1 MELEEVTEED
11 YNYQYI
17 TDNLIDSGRGL
28 LLVFA
33 INDANSFQF
42 LKEKGESFIKKK
54 GKKWRNLS
62 LVLVG
67 CKQDLES
74 ERKVNFSDAKA
85 LADSW
90 GCEYIETSAKL
101 NFNCNEAF
109 EKLVILILNKK
120 NHSNNKN
127 DRHCCCCNIF

>member
-1 MELEEVTEED
+1 M
-11 YNYQYI
+11 
-17 TDNLIDSGRGL
+17 LIDSRRGL

-42 LKEKGESFIKKK
+42 LKEKGESLIKRIKRK
-54 GKKWRNLS
+54 GKNGEICP

-74 ERKVNFSDAKA
+74 ERKVSHSDAKA

-109 EKLVILILNKK
+109 EKLAILIINKI
-120 NHSNNKN
+120 NHSNKKN

>member
-42 LKEKGESFIKKK
+42 LKEKGESLIKRIKRK
-54 GKKWRNLS
+54 GKNGELS
-62 LVLVG
+62 TCV
-67 CKQDLES
+67 
-74 ERKVNFSDAKA
+74 
-85 LADSW
+85 SW
-90 GCEYIETSAKL
+90 M
-101 NFNCNEAF
+101 
-109 EKLVILILNKK
+109 
-120 NHSNNKN
+120 
-127 DRHCCCCNIF
+127 